1 MSSNNAADKARE
13 TADQAK
19 DFAEQ
24 GKQTFL
30 EKLKEDGVVNPQG
43 LSKFAFGGLFL
54 AAVPVTSWIA
64 QPNGLL
70 EKAVNGVVS
79 SVAFLGSAGS
89 TSSVAQTG
97 KIAALGAL
105 YVTVTYAISGAG
117 SAAGADAGNE
127 GGRDNNHPRA
137 QTQNLKGLPLRLH
150 SAHYNLMEMFPGWA
164 ISAALAQAMAP
175 GDQTL
180 INLLGLH
187 VLSKVFVYYPSYLFN
202 IGLPRTLSHVVA
214 TASVINVALRLS
226 KKPIL

>member
-1 MSSNNAADKARE
+1 M
-13 TADQAK
+13 
-19 DFAEQ
+19 
-24 GKQTFL
+24 
-30 EKLKEDGVVNPQG
+30 
-43 LSKFAFGGLFL
+43 FAFGGLFL

-70 EKAVNGVVS
+70 EKAVNGVCS

-89 TSSVAQTG
+89 MSSVAQSG

-105 YVTVTYAISGAG
+105 YVTMTYAITGAG
-117 SAAGADAGNE
+117 SAAGAAAGTE

-137 QTQNLKGLPLRLH
+137 QTSSLRGLPLRLY

-187 VLSKVFVYYPSYLFN
+187 VLSKVFV
-202 IGLPRTLSHVVA
+202 
-214 TASVINVALRLS
+214 
-226 KKPIL
+226 